1 MKRDVLLIDA
11 KNNNVVFSFPLSSLY
26 SNVSI
31 CPNYFLFLFNFFCP
45 CCFLNYFK
53 TFFLLQFSLILSPP
67 LAPPLQLSVQRV
79 CLQAQ
84 TTAPLSSLWLAVA
97 AATRN
102 TTSPKASPS
111 LPSAHRTTP
120 SLPLLLPQL
129 SISVSLL
136 QAPPLLQSQQMP
148 AQLQPLHRP
157 VATQGPRLLDLHHHD
172 PATPAHWPQRPP
184 SHKTR

>member
-1 MKRDVLLIDA
+1 MLC
-11 KNNNVVFSFPLSSLY
+11 FLSPYPLY
-26 SNVSI
+26 SNIS
-31 CPNYFLFLFNFFCP
+31 NYFLFLLNFFCP
-45 CCFLNYFK
+45 CCFLNFFK

-67 LAPPLQLSVQRV
+67 LAPPLQLSAQRV

-120 SLPLLLPQL
+120 SLALLPPRL

-136 QAPPLLQSQQMP
+136 QAPPLLQYQQMP

-157 VATQGPRLLDLHHHD
+157 VATQ
-172 PATPAHWPQRPP
+172 
-184 SHKTR
+184 